1 MNPDVIIL
9 ADTIHTM
16 EGSSSGGP
24 APQAVAVEGGVIA
37 AVGSRDDAEN
47 WPAAEVIDFGAAV
60 LTPGLVDCH
69 MHPVFGLE
77 LTRGIDLSGA
87 TDLAGV
93 RALLRAQAEATP
105 AGDWVRGWGL
115 DPNVFGSATAHRE
128 LIDDVVSGLPC
139 LIRLF
144 DGHSALA
151 SSRAL
156 ELAGV
161 TGPRAFDQAS
171 EVVCDRSG
179 RPTGLLLEAAAVEL
193 VAQVMPAESFGER
206 KARLAELFTQFARSG
221 LTGAHVM
228 DCGEGSLELYR
239 ALEQEALEEEDPG
252 HDRAGG
258 LPLRLRISPW
268 CMPGSVEQDWQRLAE
283 QIGVGGKRWEV
294 AGIKLFVDGTVD
306 NGTAWLFEPDAYG
319 ESVAP
324 FWPRPEEYAAAVR
337 FFAGRGIPTA
347 THAIGDAGV
356 AAVLDAFESLPSAV
370 RSVAHAAVHRIE
382 HLETVPDAL
391 IERFSRAGLVASMQ
405 PTHCTHY
412 SRADHTDNWSTR
424 LGEERANNAWRCAD
438 LRAAGTTL
446 GLGSDWPIAPFEPL
460 PILADAQLRRRSGHP
475 GEQPVVPGQA
485 LTALQALEGYTS
497 HAARAAGEWA
507 VSGSVTV
514 GKRADFTVFDAD
526 PLTVSPD
533 DLAAARVLAT
543 FVDGQAQHLAV
554 GALR

>member
-16 EGSSSGGP
+16 EGGSAQGP
-24 APQAVAVEGGVIA
+24 APQAVAVRDGVIA
-37 AVGSRDDAEN
+37 AVGSRSDAEA
-47 WPAAEVIDFGAAV
+47 WPAAEVVDFGSAV

-69 MHPVFGLE
+69 IHPVFGLD
-77 LTRGIDLSGA
+77 LTRGCDLSGA
-87 TDLAGV
+87 KDLAEV
-93 RALLRAQAEATP
+93 RALLRATAEATP
-105 AGDWVRGWGL
+105 PGDWVRAWGL
-115 DPNVFGSATAHRE
+115 DPNVFGSAAAHRE
-128 LIDDVVSGLPC
+128 LIDDVVSGQPC

-156 ELAGV
+156 EIAGV

-171 EVVCDRSG
+171 EVVCDPGG
-179 RPTGLLLEAAAVEL
+179 RPTGLLLEAAAIEL
-193 VAQVMPAESFGER
+193 VARLMPAESFDER
-206 KARLAELFTQFARSG
+206 KARLAELFRQFSRSG

-228 DCGEGSLELYR
+228 DCGEGSLELFR
-239 ALEQEALEEEDPG
+239 ALEEDAADG
-252 HDRAGG
+252 MDGG

-268 CMPGSVEQDWQRLAE
+268 CMPGSGEEDWRRLAE

-306 NGTAWLFEPDAYG
+306 NGTAWLFEPDIYG
-319 ESVAP
+319 ESVTP

-337 FFAGRGIPTA
+337 FFAGRGISTA

-356 AAVLDAFESLPSAV
+356 AAVLDAFESLPPAV
-370 RSVAHAAVHRIE
+370 RSAAPEAVHRIE
-382 HLETVPDAL
+382 HLETIPDAL

-412 SRADHTDNWSTR
+412 SRADQSDNWSTR
-424 LGEERANNAWRCAD
+424 LGTERANNAWRCAD
-438 LRAAGTTL
+438 LRSAGTTL

-497 HAARAAGEWA
+497 HAAKAAGEWA

-514 GKRADFTVFDAD
+514 GKRADFTVFDVD
-526 PLTVSPD
+526 PLTVAPD

-543 FVDGQAQHLAV
+543 FVDGRAQHLTV
-554 GALR
+554 GSAR